1 MYQLVYNYT
10 MRTTVGRPKSF
21 DEGEVLALAMNY
33 FWEHGY
39 ENSSLDNL
47 LMAMRIKKS
56 SFYHAFKNK
65 EDLFSRCLELYG
77 KTLLHYFETLKN
89 DLGPKAA
96 LLALS
101 EGMINELKETGK
113 IKGCLLMNSG
123 KECYNRHSNLSYQ
136 IGVNFNFLLEIF
148 EQYVKEG
155 QEKGE
160 ISKLREAKVI
170 AGRYLN
176 TFNGMIVTIQ
186 AGASQELINDL
197 REHLKEILE

>member
-1 MYQLVYNYT
+1 

-21 DEGEVLALAMNY
+21 DEDEVLALAMNY

-39 ENSSLDNL
+39 ENSSLDDL
-47 LMAMRIKKS
+47 LVTMGIKKS

-65 EDLFSRCLELYG
+65 EDLFSRCLALYG
-77 KTLLHYFETLKN
+77 KTLLTYFETLKN
-89 DLGPKAA
+89 EVGPKAA

-123 KECYNRHSNLSYQ
+123 KECYNRHSALSHQ
-136 IGVNFNFLLEIF
+136 IGVGLHFLLEECERF
-148 EQYVKEG
+148 VKEA
-155 QEKGE
+155 QERGE
-160 ISKLREAKVI
+160 ISKQKEANII

-176 TFNGMIVTIQ
+176 ALNGMVIMIQ
-186 AGASQELINDL
+186 AGASQELIDDL
-197 REHLKEILE
+197 RENLRELLE

>member
-1 MYQLVYNYT
+1 

-39 ENSSLDNL
+39 ENSSLDDL
-47 LMAMRIKKS
+47 LTAMGIKKS
-56 SFYHAFKNK
+56 SFYHTFKNK

-89 DLGPKAA
+89 EVGPKAA

-123 KECYNRHSNLSYQ
+123 KECYNRHSALSHQ
-136 IGVNFNFLLEIF
+136 IGVGLQFLLEVCETF
-148 EQYVKEG
+148 VKEA
-155 QEKGE
+155 QERGE
-160 ISKLREAKVI
+160 ISNLKEAKQI
-170 AGRYLN
+170 AGRYIN
-176 TFNGMIVTIQ
+176 AFNGMIVTIQ
-186 AGASQELINDL
+186 AGANQEVINDL
-197 REHLKEILE
+197 REHLSELLE